1 VTETSAPKPE
11 RQGGRVVVLLVL
23 GLGALVAAGYGAAYV
38 LAEDRVPRGTEVAGV
53 PVGGMTSDEAEQALA
68 DGLEGR
74 ADGTVAWSVQGEQGT
89 LDAEEAGLSVDVPA
103 SVEQVGGRRSWDPA
117 WLWSYFT
124 GGEDVDAVVEVDE
137 QALDS
142 ALAEATGPV
151 TREPRDGRVEFR
163 RGTVVV
169 TDARVGR
176 ELDDD
181 QARAAVE
188 EAYLSD
194 EPAEL
199 ELATSEPEI
208 DEADVQAAV
217 DEFANP
223 AMAGPVTL
231 AFGEAEVRLT
241 PQQYGRALRMVPED
255 GVLVPEVDR
264 KALFALVD
272 ENVSGDGEAE
282 NARIVLRD
290 GRPRVIPSKPGVTY
304 RPPQLAR
311 TFLAVVAQDEGRR
324 GKVKGKVQRPDF
336 TTRDARA
343 LGVKE
348 KVSTFTTYYPH
359 AEYRNV
365 NIGRA
370 AQIVDGTLLKPGETF
385 SLNGTV
391 GERTR
396 ANGFTEGFIISN
408 GVFKEDLGG
417 GVSQLATTLFNAMFF
432 AGLEDVEHKPHSFYI
447 SRYPVGREA
456 TVAWG
461 AVDLRFRNDTDHGV
475 LIDTSVD
482 RSTPSSTGSVTVTM
496 WSTKVWDI
504 TTRTSDRYNRTQP
517 DTRRLDTADCY
528 PNEGYGGFDIDV
540 KRFFRR
546 PGSSEL
552 VRTQTFTTTYTP
564 SDTVICTDPAARS
577 S

>member
-1 VTETSAPKPE
+1 VTETTPPKPE

-23 GLGALVAAGYGAAYV
+23 GLGALVAAGYAAAYV

-53 PVGGMTSDEAEQALA
+53 PVGGMTSDEAEEALA
-68 DGLEGR
+68 DGLDGR
-74 ADGTVAWSVQGEQGT
+74 ADGTVAWSVEDEQGT
-89 LDAEEAGLSVDVPA
+89 LDAEEAGLSVDVAA

-124 GGEDVDAVVEVDE
+124 GGEDVDPVVEVDE
-137 QALDS
+137 EALDT

-151 TREPRDGRVEFR
+151 TREPRDGTVEFR

-169 TDARVGR
+169 TDARAGR
-176 ELDDD
+176 ELDGA

-188 EAYLSD
+188 DAYLSE

-199 ELATSEPEI
+199 ELTTSEPEI

-223 AMAGPVTL
+223 AMSGPVTL
-231 AFGEAEVRLT
+231 AFDKAEVRLT
-241 PQQYGRALRMVPED
+241 PRQYGRALRMVPED

-272 ENVSGDGEAE
+272 ENVSGDGEAK

-290 GRPRVIPSKPGVTY
+290 GRPRVVPSRPGVTY

-311 TFLAVVAQDEGRR
+311 TFLAVVAEDEGRR

-336 TTRDARA
+336 TTKDARA

-475 LIDTSVD
+475 LVDTAVN

-496 WSTKVWDI
+496 WSTKVWNI
-504 TTRTSDRYNRTQP
+504 TTSTSDRYNRTQP

-528 PNEGYGGFDIDV
+528 PNDGYGGFDIDV

-552 VRTQTFTTTYTP
+552 VRSQTFTTTYTP
-564 SDTVICTDPAARS
+564 SDTVICTNPAAEEG
-577 S
+577 